1 MNLTISPN
9 GIELPPGS
17 EVILRHQSWADYE
30 GLLASRRDRAAVKV
44 YFGAKKQE
52 VRLMAPLPGHSNRSA
67 TLTDLVKVLLRHQ
80 NQDWHVFDPLTLKR
94 VSQTGVE
101 PDACFYIQNRLA
113 ILGKE
118 RIDLEVDPPPDLA
131 LEVDLTSFT
140 QPQDYEAIAIPELWI
155 YRSQGLRIYLFDG
168 QQYRDSEVSHLFP
181 EIAVKQLIPR
191 YIELAWRQGSS
202 SALQAFEAELAS
214 AP

>member
-44 YFGAKKQE
+44 YFGAEKQE

-80 NQDWHVFDPLTLKR
+80 NQDWHAFDPLMLKR

-140 QPQDYEAIAIPELWI
+140 HIPELWI

-168 QQYRDSEVSHLFP
+168 QQYQESEVSRLFP
-181 EIAVKQLIPR
+181 EIAVKQLLPR
-191 YIELAWRQGSS
+191 YVELAWSQGSS
-202 SALQAFEAELAS
+202 SALRAFEAELA
-214 AP
+214 

>member
-44 YFGAKKQE
+44 YFGAEKQE

-80 NQDWHVFDPLTLKR
+80 NQDWHAFDPLTLKR

-118 RIDLEVDPPPDLA
+118 RINLEVDPPPDLA

-155 YRSQGLRIYLFDG
+155 YRSQGLRIYLFDR
-168 QQYRDSEVSHLFP
+168 QQYQESEVSRLFP

-191 YIELAWRQGSS
+191 YVELAWSQGSS
-202 SALQAFEAELAS
+202 SALRAFEAELA
-214 AP
+214 